1 MGFDPAVLMAGA
13 MGVPLLAAVLIP
25 LCSSKPDLREAVTL
39 VAAGLLAV
47 IVWGLVPQV
56 TGGARPAFVLA
67 EIVPGLRIAFR
78 AEPLGMIFALVAG
91 SLWLVNSVYS
101 IGYMRANHEPRQTV
115 FYLCFAV
122 AIAATMAIAFAA
134 NLFSL
139 FVFYEVLTLCTYP
152 LVTHKGT
159 EAAMRAGRV
168 YLGMLIGTSM
178 VLLLPA
184 IVLVGQAAGSLDFAP
199 GGILVGKMQPL
210 ALGWLL
216 ALFVFG
222 IGKAAVMPGHF
233 WLPAAM
239 VAPTPVS
246 ALLHAVAVV
255 KAGVFALLKVVVL
268 IFGLD
273 LLAATGTAQWL
284 VYVAGG
290 TIILASLVALR
301 QDNLKRLLAYSTI
314 SQLSYVVMAAAL
326 FTPAAAI
333 GAAMHIAVHA
343 AAKITLF
350 FAAGSIYTAAH
361 KTEVSEL
368 DGIGHRMPLTMAA
381 FAVGAFAMIGVPLT
395 AGFLSKWFIL
405 QGAMAAEHW
414 FAVGVVVISTG
425 LNAGYFLPILYR
437 AFFCPV
443 PREPVHSEAPWPMV
457 LAMMLTAG
465 ATLLMFWWPDV
476 PMALAKAMIGG

>member
-1 MGFDPAVLMAGA
+1 MGAA
-13 MGVPLLAAVLIP
+13 MLVPLLAAGLIP
-25 LCSSKPDLREAVTL
+25 FCGRWPNLREAVTL
-39 VAAGLLAV
+39 AAAGLLAV
-47 IVWGLVPQV
+47 IVWALAPQII
-56 TGGARPAFVLA
+56 GGARPAV
-67 EIVPGLRIAFR
+67 EVGQVVPGLRIAFR

-101 IGYMRANHEPRQTV
+101 IGYMRANNEPRQTV

-199 GGILVGKMQPL
+199 GGILAGKMQPV
-210 ALGWLL
+210 ALGWVL

-255 KAGVFALLKVVVL
+255 KAGVFALLKVIVF

-273 LLAATGTAQWL
+273 LLAGIGTADWL
-284 VYVAGG
+284 VYVAGV
-290 TIILASLVALR
+290 TIILASAIALR
-301 QDNLKRLLAYSTI
+301 QDNLKRLLAYSTV

-326 FTPAAAI
+326 FTPAAAV
-333 GAAMHIAVHA
+333 GAGLHIAVHA
-343 AAKITLF
+343 VAKITLF
-350 FAAGSIYTAAH
+350 FAAGNIYTAAH
-361 KTEVSEL
+361 KTEVSQL
-368 DGIGHRMPLTMAA
+368 DGIGLRMPLTMAA
-381 FAVGAFAMIGVPLT
+381 FTAGAFAMIGVPLT

-414 FAVGVVVISTG
+414 FALAVVVVSTA
-425 LNAGYFLPILYR
+425 LNAGYFLPVIYR
-437 AFFCPV
+437 AFFCTSV
-443 PREPVHSEAPWPMV
+443 DGHDHGEAPWPMV
-457 LAMMLTAG
+457 LAISLTAG
-465 ATLLMFWWPDV
+465 AVLLLFWWPDV
-476 PMALAKAMIGG
+476 PLALAKAMIGG